1 MDHIYVY
8 ILRCADDTLYTGWTN
23 HLDGRIRAHNAG
35 RGAKYTKSRL
45 PVTLVYTEPCANKSE
60 ALRREA
66 QIKQLSRKEKQA
78 LCKQYLKSKNQHPFS

>member
-1 MDHIYVY
+1 MNHICVY
-8 ILRCADDTLYTGWTN
+8 ILRCADGTLYTGWTN

-45 PVTLVYTEPCANKSE
+45 PVTLAYTEPCANKAA

-66 QIKQLSRKEKQA
+66 QIKRLNRKEKQA
-78 LCKQYLKSKNQHPFS
+78 LCEQYLENKNQHPGS